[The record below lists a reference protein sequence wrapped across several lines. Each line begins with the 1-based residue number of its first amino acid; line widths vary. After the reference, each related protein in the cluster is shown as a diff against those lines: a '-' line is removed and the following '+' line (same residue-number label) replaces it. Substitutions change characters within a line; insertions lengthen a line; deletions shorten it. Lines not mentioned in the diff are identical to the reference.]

1 MLIDY
6 DANITIDSSEILD
19 EMSVQDIEEYM
30 EDNGIGYYYLYDED
44 DVKDQIKALA
54 RFMNGILTDKENTKK
69 LIDNLISMLDSDVL
83 ELLKNELNRKSKK

>member
-1 MLIDY
+1 MLVDHNID
-6 DANITIDSSEILD
+6 ITIDSSEILD

-54 RFMNGILTDKENTKK
+54 RFMNGILIDKENTKK
-69 LIDNLISMLDSDVL
+69 LIDNLISMLDSDIL
-83 ELLKNELNRKSKK
+83 ELLKNELNKKSKK